1 VSGNSGFFHCYNN
14 IISTA
19 SVSYPAQLFLGSSIF
34 LLKSTV
40 TMPTATY
47 GTTYANSSS

>member
-14 IISTA
+14 IA
-19 SVSYPAQLFLGSSIF
+19 SIALVNYPSQLFLGSSIF